1 MGGMTDTKTIRIGNG
16 QGFWGDS
23 PDTPWEMISRGPV
36 DYLTL
41 DYLAEV
47 TMSIMMRQKLRDP
60 SRGYATDFITFLE
73 RALPM
78 LHARKIKVVTN
89 AGGLNPS
96 ACRDRIAE
104 IAGRIGVWGLKVG
117 VVEGDDILPR
127 LDEILA
133 AGHPLANM
141 DTGTPLAELTSK
153 VLSANVYLGARPVA
167 KALDLGADIVV
178 AGRITD
184 TSLALGPL
192 VHEFGWAADDWDR
205 LASGVIAGHILEC
218 GAQATGGNFTRWWE
232 VPDMWDVGYPV
243 VECVPDGS
251 FVVTKHVG
259 TGGLVTAAT
268 VSEQLLYEMGR
279 PDGYI
284 TPDVVADFTS
294 VGLTDQGDD
303 RVLVDG
309 IRGAPFTPTY
319 KVSATY
325 QDGYKAVGHLTV
337 SGPRAMEK
345 ARLCADMVWKRL
357 LRAGIAVPPEDRVVE
372 LVGSGACLPGIL
384 DAGSEPPEIVLR
396 LGMRSRDRRK
406 TVRFAQELAPLI
418 TSGPPGV
425 TGFAGGRPPS
435 QDVVAYW
442 PALLDKKVVDPFL
455 RVTVE
460 AV

>member
-1 MGGMTDTKTIRIGNG
+1 MGGMAETRTVRIGNG

-23 PDTPWEMISRGPV
+23 PDTPWEMVTRGPV

-60 SRGYATDFITFLE
+60 SRGYATDFIAFLE

-78 LHARKIKVVTN
+78 LRARRIKVVTN

-96 ACRDRIAE
+96 ACREKIAE
-104 IAGRIGVWGLKVG
+104 IAGRIGVWGIKVG

-133 AGHPLANM
+133 AGHELANM
-141 DTGTPLAELTSK
+141 DSGAPLGDLKSK
-153 VLSANVYLGARPVA
+153 VLSANVYLGALPVA
-167 KALDLGADIVV
+167 RALDLGADIVI

-192 VHEFGWAADDWDR
+192 VHEFGWQADDWDR

-232 VPDMWDVGYPV
+232 VPELWDVGYPV
-243 VECVPDGS
+243 VECSPDGS

-259 TGGLVTAAT
+259 TGGLVSVDT
-268 VSEQLLYEMGR
+268 VAEQLVYEMGR
-279 PDGYI
+279 PEGYI

-294 VGLTDQGDD
+294 ARLTPDGDD
-303 RVLVDG
+303 RVRVDSV
-309 IRGAPFTPTY
+309 RGAPATSTY

-325 QDGYKAVGHLTV
+325 HDGYKVTGQLTV
-337 SGPRAMEK
+337 SGPRAVEK
-345 ARLCADMVWKRL
+345 ANLCADMVWKRL

-372 LVGSGACLPGIL
+372 LVGAGACLPGIL
-384 DAGSEPPEIVLR
+384 GLDCEPPEVVLR

-406 TVRFAQELAPLI
+406 TARFAQELAPLI

-435 QDVVAYW
+435 QEIVAYW
-442 PALLDKKVVDPFL
+442 PALLDKGVVDPRV

-460 AV
+460 EV